1 MPAALALQLTN
12 AGLAAVQASTGTS
25 STVIATL
32 GLTATAF
39 TAAPTLT
46 ALPGQFKQLSI
57 EGGEAASD
65 TVISLTAYDY
75 SDDVWD
81 ATGFGLFLGDGTL
94 FAAYS
99 SDATILSKA
108 SLAFALLAFDISLS
122 ADLVEELSFGDPTFT
137 APPATED
144 TRGVAKLATQDLAD
158 AGEDDA
164 TIITPLKLGTR
175 LAALWTSV
183 TTALS
188 SYALKAVSIT
198 GNGLVS
204 GGGDLSQ
211 DRTLTVTE
219 ATEEQ
224 ITEGA
229 SADTVV
235 TPRRLGPLGV
245 LLAQNGYFR
254 FFGLQICWGRF
265 SASANAN
272 TSVIFARA
280 FDNACFAVVAS
291 GSGTSTSAQ
300 DNWPATDTSTITKT
314 GFDVFSANNQ
324 IITTC
329 YIAIGG

>member
-12 AGLAAVQASTGTS
+12 AGLAAVQATAGTS
-25 STVIATL
+25 TTVIATL

-46 ALPGQFKQLSI
+46 ALPGQFKQLDI
-57 EGGEAASD
+57 AGGEAASD
-65 TVISLTAYDY
+65 SIIHLTAYDQ
-75 SDDVWD
+75 SGDVWD
-81 ATGFGLFLGDGTL
+81 ATGFGLFLADGTL

-99 SDATILSKA
+99 AEEAILSKA
-108 SLAFALLAFDISLS
+108 GLAFALLAFDVVLS
-122 ADLVEELSFGDPTFT
+122 ADLVEELSFGDPDFNW
-137 APPATED
+137 PPATEV
-144 TRGVAKLATQDLAD
+144 TRGVVRLATQDETEIGL
-158 AGEDDA
+158 DDQTA
-164 TIITPLKLGTR
+164 VTPLKLADR
-175 LAALWTSV
+175 LSALWNSV

-198 GNGLVS
+198 GNGLVI

-219 ATEEQ
+219 ATEVQ
-224 ITEGA
+224 ITEGS

-235 TPRRLGPLGV
+235 TPRRLGPLEV

-265 SASANAN
+265 TALANAN
-272 TSVIFARA
+272 TSVTFARA
-280 FDNACFAVVAS
+280 FDNACFSVVAS

-300 DNWPATDTSTITKT
+300 DNWPATDVSTITT
-314 GFDVFSANNQ
+314 DDFEVFSANNQ
-324 IITTC
+324 NISTC
-329 YIAIGG
+329 YIALGY